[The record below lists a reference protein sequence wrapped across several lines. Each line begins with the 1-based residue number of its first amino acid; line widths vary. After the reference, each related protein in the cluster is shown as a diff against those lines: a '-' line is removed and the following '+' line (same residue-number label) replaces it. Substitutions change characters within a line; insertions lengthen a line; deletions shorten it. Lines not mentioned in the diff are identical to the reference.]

1 VGENGSQAKQ
11 KFGDFVDS
19 NLVAGD
25 CDAQPVD
32 QLTEESSEY
41 SKEHIASF
49 RSISCGGREWTNP
62 PIPEP
67 DW

>member
-32 QLTEESSEY
+32 QLTEEGSKHL
-41 SKEHIASF
+41 KEHIASF
-49 RSISCGGREWTNP
+49 
-62 PIPEP
+62 
-67 DW
+67 

>member
-1 VGENGSQAKQ
+1 MGGNGSQAKQ

-32 QLTEESSEY
+32 QLTEEGSKHL
-41 SKEHIASF
+41 KEHIASF
-49 RSISCGGREWTNP
+49 
-62 PIPEP
+62 
-67 DW
+67 